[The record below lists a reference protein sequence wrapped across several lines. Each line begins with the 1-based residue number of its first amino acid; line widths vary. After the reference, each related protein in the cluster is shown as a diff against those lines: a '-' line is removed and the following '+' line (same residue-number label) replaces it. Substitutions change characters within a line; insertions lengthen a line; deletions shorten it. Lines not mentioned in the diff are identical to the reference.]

1 MLKPTRSLFRSLEE
15 VRHLHTQASRTD
27 AGPFITIT
35 PIWNDRCRDM
45 IFGGF
50 VVHGYPDS
58 GGKGANVFEGAWSK
72 LAKGVDDS
80 EKVK

>member
-1 MLKPTRSLFRSLEE
+1 MVDTERLLR
-15 VRHLHTQASRTD
+15 A
-27 AGPFITIT
+27 
-35 PIWNDRCRDM
+35 M
-45 IFGGF
+45 IFAGF
-50 VVHGYPDS
+50 AVYGDPDS